1 MTGKIKHFSL
11 AEEVY
16 HRLLDQIIKGE
27 LKEGSKLS
35 EENICGI
42 FGVSRTPAREALMML
57 CRDKLVE
64 RIPRRGCFVSRFE
77 NEEISS
83 LFECRRMLECLML
96 EQGFENIQEKELLKL
111 KRELEKYGANNAKKA
126 LEADEKMHELII
138 KACSNKHL
146 QEIARQVIRQIKPLR
161 SWRTFSSDD
170 LQKINTER
178 LGIIN
183 ALLEHEKEKAVKLLG
198 EHILQGTISLKLN
211 P

>member
-1 MTGKIKHFSL
+1 MTEKIKYFSL

-16 HRLLDQIIKGE
+16 HRLLDRIIKGE

-64 RIPRRGCFVSRFE
+64 RIPRRGCFVSKFD
-77 NEEISS
+77 NEEITS

-96 EQGFENIQEKELLKL
+96 EQGSENIQEKELLEL
-111 KRELEKYGANNAKKA
+111 KNELENYGADNGKKA
-126 LEADEKMHELII
+126 LDADEKLHGLII
-138 KACSNKHL
+138 ESCPNKPL
-146 QEIARQVIRQIKPLR
+146 QEITRQIIRQTKPLR

-170 LQKINTER
+170 LKKINTER

-198 EHILQGTISLKLN
+198 EHISQGTISLKLKS
-211 P
+211 